1 MNKRAFPTLVA
12 LLCIAAFA
20 CNSVPFLAGSMDIPA
35 TAKPADTGVEAQ
47 GQTEII
53 TPEEA
58 AQPEDTPAPGNLC
71 GGQEEGTVEV
81 RWFIGMGTGTD
92 PVQVRAEQEVVNDF
106 NRSQDK
112 INLVLEIVPYNS
124 AKDVLSTQI
133 ASGNGPDI
141 IGPVGWGG
149 SNAFYGQWLDISQ
162 YIECTGFDTSIFNPA
177 LVDMYETA
185 EGQVGLPFAVYPSLM
200 FYNTRL
206 FDEAGLNYPP
216 ADYGEKYVMPD
227 GSEVEWSWE
236 ALGNL
241 ARLLTID
248 TAGRN
253 ASESGFNK
261 NAVMQ
266 YGYTWQYEQHPNYW
280 GSFWGGGSMV
290 AADGRTAQAP
300 DVWVESWRWT
310 YDGIWGAKPFMA
322 NAAVE
327 GSGDYAGGNP
337 FNSNKVAM
345 TVEPFWYTC
354 CIGDVRTWDAAA
366 MPSYNGAVGG
376 RIDADTFRIWKG
388 TKHPEAA
395 FIAMSYLATEG
406 VQKLIIGS
414 SDMPA
419 AYGAIPAL
427 TSAQEDWR
435 AQKAVAFPWV
445 KNLNTVIAGLDYP
458 DIPSAEGYMPNYN
471 EAWTR
476 GNTFASLLRN
486 TKGLNLNKEIATYLA
501 DLNVIFSK

>member
-1 MNKRAFPTLVA
+1 MTKRAILALIA

-20 CNSVPFLAGSMDIPA
+20 CNSVPFLAGSMDVPA
-35 TAKPADTGVEAQ
+35 TAAPAGEGEQ
-47 GQTEII
+47 GSRENP

-58 AQPEDTPAPGNLC
+58 AEPEDTPEPENSC
-71 GGQEEGTVEV
+71 GSEEEGTVEV

-112 INLVLEIVPYNS
+112 INLIMEIVPYDS

-162 YIECTGFDTSIFNPA
+162 YIECSGFDTSIFNPA
-177 LVDMYETA
+177 LVDMYETP
-185 EGQVGLPFAVYPSLM
+185 EGQVGLPFAVYPSVI
-200 FYNTRL
+200 FYNKKL
-206 FDEAGLNYPP
+206 FDEAGLQYPP
-216 ADYGEKYVMPD
+216 AEYGENYVMPD
-227 GSEVEWSWE
+227 GSEAEWTWE
-236 ALGNL
+236 TLRDL

-248 TAGRN
+248 SGGRN
-253 ASESGFNK
+253 ATESGFNK
-261 NAVMQ
+261 NTVMQ
-266 YGYTWQYEQHPNYW
+266 YGYTWQWESHPNYW
-280 GSFWGGGSMV
+280 GSFWAGGSMV
-290 AADGRTAQAP
+290 AGDGRTAQAP

-310 YDGIWGAKPFMA
+310 YEGIWGAQPFMA

-327 GSGDYAGGNP
+327 GSGDYGGGNP
-337 FNSNKVAM
+337 FNSNRIGMVAQ
-345 TVEPFWYTC
+345 PFWFTC
-354 CIGDVRTWDAAA
+354 CIGDISSWDAAA
-366 MPSYNGAVGG
+366 IPSYNGQPGG

-388 TKHPEAA
+388 TKHPYEA
-395 FIAMSYLATEG
+395 FLAMSYLVTEG

-414 SDMPA
+414 EDMSA

-427 TSAQEDWR
+427 TSAQEEWR
-435 AQKAVAFPWV
+435 AQKAAAYPWV
-445 KNLNTVIAGLDYP
+445 RNLDTVIAGLSYP
-458 DIPSAEGYMPNYN
+458 DVPNAEGYMPNYN

-476 GNTFASLLRN
+476 GNTFANLLRN
-486 TKGLNLNKEIATYLA
+486 KGGLNLDKEIATYLA
-501 DLNVIFSK
+501 DLSVIFSK

>member
-1 MNKRAFPTLVA
+1 MKKRAFPTLFA

-20 CNSVPFLAGSMDIPA
+20 CNSVPFLARSTEIPA
-35 TAKPADTGVEAQ
+35 TAEPVNTGEEQSPADTP
-47 GQTEII
+47 
-53 TPEEA
+53 TPEEGG
-58 AQPEDTPAPGNLC
+58 EVSDTPTPENSC
-71 GGQEEGTVEV
+71 GRQEEGTVEV

-92 PVQVRAEQEVVNDF
+92 PVQVRAEQEVVSDF

-112 INLVLEIVPYNS
+112 IKLVMEILPYDS

-149 SNAFYGQWLDISQ
+149 SNAFYGQWMDISP
-162 YIECTGFDTSIFNPA
+162 YIACTGFDTSIFNPA
-177 LVDMYETA
+177 LVDMYETS
-185 EGQVGLPFAVYPSLM
+185 EGFVGLPFAVYPSVV
-200 FYNTRL
+200 FYNTTL

-216 ADYGEKYVMPD
+216 AGYDETYVMPD
-227 GSEVEWSWE
+227 GSEVEWTWDTLR
-236 ALGNL
+236 AV

-248 TAGRN
+248 TSGKN
-253 ASESGFNK
+253 STESGFNK
-261 NAVMQ
+261 NAVVQ
-266 YGYTWQYEQHPNYW
+266 YGYTWQWESHPNYW
-280 GSFWGGGSMV
+280 GSFWAGGSMV
-290 AADGRTAQAP
+290 GDDGRTAQAP

-310 YDGIWGAKPFMA
+310 YDGIWGTQPFMA

-327 GSGDYAGGNP
+327 GSNEYSGGNP
-337 FNSNKVAM
+337 FNSNRIGMVAQ
-345 TVEPFWYTC
+345 PFWFTC
-354 CIGDVRTWDAAA
+354 CIDDVSTWDAAA
-366 MPSYNGAVGG
+366 IPSYNGQPGG

-395 FIAMSYLATEG
+395 FIAMSYLVTEG

-414 SDMPA
+414 DDQQA

-435 AQKAVAFPWV
+435 AQKTVAFPWV
-445 KNLNTVIAGLDYP
+445 KNLDTVIAGLDYP
-458 DIPSAEGYMPNYN
+458 DIPNAEGYMPNYN

-476 GNTFASLLRN
+476 GNTFANLLRN
-486 TKGLNLNKEIATYLA
+486 TADLNLDKEIQTYLA